1 MGKRF
6 GPFDVDINDE
16 HNREACRQGLTLVH
30 FSAQRKHF
38 LWDTLGTFSTYM
50 GHTGNS
56 KQTDTIRLTD
66 QTGLG

>member
-30 FSAQRKHF
+30 FSAQRQPRF
-38 LWDTLGTFSTYM
+38 VQYAM
-50 GHTGNS
+50 
-56 KQTDTIRLTD
+56 
-66 QTGLG
+66 